1 MGNQPLQRQRKSS
14 NQLLPYSNR
23 PLKRNLQC
31 NNRDSQYNN
40 QPKSTQ
46 LSNGSNIPQRN
57 NRPRWTSFT
66 SPNSESAITVLD
78 VGIFNKVAFLFPVL
92 MPSREATLLARS
104 VARDGLP
111 KKFAKQGLEEIKQQL
126 QSLRFDRPLARS
138 SATKLIHNNST
149 VRAKGLSSVR

>member
-1 MGNQPLQRQRKSS
+1 VGNQPLQRQRKSS

-23 PLKRNLQC
+23 PLKRNPQC
-31 NNRDSQYNN
+31 NNNRDSQYNN

-57 NRPRWTSFT
+57 NRLRWTSFT

-104 VARDGLP
+104 VARERNELVSMDATPLG
-111 KKFAKQGLEEIKQQL
+111 GTIEIKAPSGQ
-126 QSLRFDRPLARS
+126 
-138 SATKLIHNNST
+138 TT
-149 VRAKGLSSVR
+149 WSVP